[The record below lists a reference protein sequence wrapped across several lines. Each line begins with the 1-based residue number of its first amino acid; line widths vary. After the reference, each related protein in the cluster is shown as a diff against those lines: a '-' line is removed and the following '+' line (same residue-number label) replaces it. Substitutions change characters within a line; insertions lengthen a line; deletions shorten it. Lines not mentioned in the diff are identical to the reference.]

1 MLRYLSFVFR
11 VVTARRLTVPPLSK
25 LPTPFRGC
33 PAGRLFRCPPASSGG
48 SFFSFSCRSPELR
61 PPPWLSGWSCR
72 FRPPSLSL
80 FSAFVAPDPILPFI
94 FARYA
99 AAAPRLLNARVPAAV
114 CDLSFYRQVLWCVV
128 RRDSRCRSRS
138 YPPPGMRQPSPDSR
152 TLAFRLQSVT
162 CLFTAKGFVRRD
174 SRWLA
179 AKERKNFLS
188 SAFRYG
194 AASFRLS
201 CCLTFLLIEG
211 LSHALLSNRDRP
223 IMRRVSFQCE

>member
-1 MLRYLSFVFR
+1 MPACFFRRFFLLLLLPFPRAPTATLAVRLELSLSPAV
-11 VVTARRLTVPPLSK
+11 RL
-25 LPTPFRGC
+25 G
-33 PAGRLFRCPPASSGG
+33 
-48 SFFSFSCRSPELR
+48 
-61 PPPWLSGWSCR
+61 
-72 FRPPSLSL
+72 PSLSL